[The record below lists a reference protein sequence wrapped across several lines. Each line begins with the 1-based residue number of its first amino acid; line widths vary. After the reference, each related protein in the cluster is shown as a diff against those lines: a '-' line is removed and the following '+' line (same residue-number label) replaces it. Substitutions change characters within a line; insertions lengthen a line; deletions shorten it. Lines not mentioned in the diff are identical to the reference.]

1 MVDYIGTYED
11 MGFTSW
17 KVAWWDVLLRGLI
30 AIVFGLMLFFLPGLS
45 LKTFLLLFA
54 AFSFVDGVL
63 VLLQM
68 VTIKDGRWLGRLIHG
83 IIALA
88 AAAAVVMYPG
98 LSLLMFVYLLAFYW
112 ISTGVLEILLAID
125 FRKVMKGELLFVAAG
140 ILAII
145 VGGLLL
151 VHPLSTIVA
160 LAQVVGI
167 FNVAFGIIL
176 VLLAVKLALTPARAP
191 VAA

>member
-54 AFSFVDGVL
+54 AFSFFDGIL